1 MVLSNDLCTVNI
13 SIDEQFTVNSADN
26 KHYNIV
32 YNLNNYPKSDLYK
45 TTVINI
51 ELWDKKLSIALV
63 GDYFSS
69 DMDCALLDNEILS
82 VLQNRYITHIRVTD
96 GSVVGQTDLQESAS
110 INYAIYKVP
119 KGYILYG
126 EIDIVGLSND
136 FKREWEFSGYDIW
149 ASVTGKNPFEICKD
163 RIRLYDLCDN
173 YYEIDLDG
181 KIIQEIPAE
190 RDPFTE

>member
-1 MVLSNDLCTVNI
+1 MVLSNDLCTVNV

-26 KHYNIV
+26 KHYDKI
-32 YNLNNYPKSDLYK
+32 YNLNNYRKSDHYK
-45 TTVINI
+45 TTSINI
-51 ELWDKKLSIALV
+51 DLSPKKLSIALV

-136 FKREWEFSGYDIW
+136 FKRKWTFSGRDIW
-149 ASVTGKNPFEICKD
+149 ASVTGKNPFEICED
-163 RIRLYDLCDN
+163 RIKLYDFCDN
-173 YYEIDLDG
+173 YYEIDFDG
-181 KIIQEIPAE
+181 RIIRDIPAG
-190 RDPFTE
+190 TV

>member
-1 MVLSNDLCTVNI
+1 MVLSNDLCTVNV

-26 KHYNIV
+26 KHYDMI
-32 YNLNNYPKSDLYK
+32 YNLNNYRKSDHY
-45 TTVINI
+45 TTTSIKI
-51 ELWDKKLSIALV
+51 DLPPKKLSIALV

-110 INYAIYKVP
+110 INYAIYKAP

-126 EIDIVGLSND
+126 EIDIVGLSDD
-136 FKREWEFSGYDIW
+136 FKRKWEFSGRDIW
-149 ASVTGKNPFEICKD
+149 ASVTGKNPFEICEDCIK
-163 RIRLYDLCDN
+163 LYDFCDN
-173 YYEIDLDG
+173 YYEIDFDG
-181 KIIQEIPAE
+181 KVIQEIPAE
-190 RDPFTE
+190 RLQFTE

>member
-26 KHYNIV
+26 KHYDIV
-32 YNLNNYPKSDLYK
+32 YNLNNYPKSDFYK

-126 EIDIVGLSND
+126 EVDIVGLSND

-163 RIRLYDLCDN
+163 RIRLYDFCDN
-173 YYEIDLDG
+173 YYEIDFDG
-181 KIIQEIPAE
+181 RIIRDIPAGTVQ
-190 RDPFTE
+190 FTE

>member
-26 KHYNIV
+26 KHYDIV
-32 YNLNNYPKSDLYK
+32 YNLNNYPKIDFYK

-126 EIDIVGLSND
+126 EVDIVGLSND

-149 ASVTGKNPFEICKD
+149 ASVTGKNPFEICED
-163 RIRLYDLCDN
+163 RIRLYDFCDN
-173 YYEIDLDG
+173 YYEIDFDG
-181 KIIQEIPAE
+181 RIIRDIPAGTVQ
-190 RDPFTE
+190 FTE